1 MRKRE
6 RRRLTLEANAIHSA
20 VIERLGRQC
29 LAGEELRVARTQGS
43 GKAALLVGKRD
54 AFGFDEH
61 GLVIAS
67 KAGDGVRLGQ
77 VGDDGVIAWQNGA
90 PTFYGAC
97 MN

>member
-6 RRRLTLEANAIHSA
+6 RKRLTVEANAIHSA

-29 LAGEELRVARTQGS
+29 LADEELRVARTPS
-43 GKAALLVGKRD
+43 TGKAALLVGKRD

-77 VGDDGVIAWQNGA
+77 VGDDGVIVWMDGA
-90 PTFYGAC
+90 PTWFGAC